1 MRRTSNLEKGQN
13 VEKEWKTF
21 SPHLHPLSL
30 LHNSTENPPAEQTP
44 KHPKEKTLKIDR
56 SSANICR
63 FSGRRTRADEQQ
75 PSLTFNYLMTLSI
88 IQSMFTR
95 ICYNLLKLFNTFHR
109 SLSQHAI
116 ISLPPLPLEL
126 GVDEGKRKYSDLV
139 ASLPCSLK
147 TMNFHSR
154 ENKWETKEERARKKW
169 QSGNGN
175 FSVVPFF
182 PSYRNVMLWLSSCK
196 EKKWTNRIKDSTELN
211 APAAGIASRERSWHP
226 FHAEWKLKIEWND
239 A

>member
-1 MRRTSNLEKGQN
+1 MRRTSNLEKGEN

-95 ICYNLLKLFNTFHR
+95 ICYNLFKLFNIFHR
-109 SLSQHAI
+109 SMSQHAI
-116 ISLPPLPLEL
+116 ISLPPLPLDL

-154 ENKWETKEERARKKW
+154 ENKWETKEEKEHER
-169 QSGNGN
+169 NGKVETEISPS
-175 FSVVPFF
+175 FPFF
-182 PSYRNVMLWLSSCK
+182 PRSAMLCSGSQAVR
-196 EKKWTNRIKDSTELN
+196 KKSEQIELRIQ
-211 APAAGIASRERSWHP
+211 RSWILQQQESHREKEVDIH
-226 FHAEWKLKIEWND
+226 FMQSEN
-239 A
+239 